1 MAELI
6 YERPYVWYYYPVNFI
21 SQIVYAVIGI
31 IQFMLALR
39 LVLVL
44 LGANPAAE
52 FVAWVYSV
60 TGRLAAPF
68 LGAFPALNLGGFV
81 IELSIIFAMIG
92 YAIIGW
98 LIMRVISL
106 VTASLYR
113 PL

>member
-1 MAELI
+1 MAELV
-6 YERPYVWYYYPVNFI
+6 YERPSYYWYYPSAFVGNV
-21 SQIVYAVIGI
+21 VYAIIGI

-44 LGANPAAE
+44 LGANPTAE
-52 FVAWVYSV
+52 FVAWVFSV
-60 TGRLAAPF
+60 TDRLAAPF
-68 LGAFPALNLGGFV
+68 LGSFPALNLGGFI

-106 VTASLYR
+106 VSTSLYR